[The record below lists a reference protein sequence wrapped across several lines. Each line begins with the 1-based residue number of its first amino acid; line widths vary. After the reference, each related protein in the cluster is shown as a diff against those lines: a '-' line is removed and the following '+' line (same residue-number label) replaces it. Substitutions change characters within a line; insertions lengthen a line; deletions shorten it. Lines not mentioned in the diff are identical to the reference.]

1 MGALDGLKVV
11 DFTRFVA
18 GPFCAMQLADHG
30 ADVVKIESPIDR
42 GDQLRGW
49 GPFDGDQ
56 STYFNSLNKNKKSL
70 ALDLKSYRGIGIAKQ
85 LIRRA
90 DVLVENFRPG
100 LMAKMGLGWDTVHEL
115 NPQLVF
121 CSITAYGQT
130 GPFHTKAGFDV
141 SVQGDSGFMDI
152 TGFEV
157 PTRVGIGLT
166 DFISA
171 FYGLTGILSALWL
184 REKTGEGQY
193 VDSAMMDGMIA
204 LLTYQAG
211 HYFATGETPVRT
223 GNRHPQQTPYET
235 FATQDGFVIIGAGSQ
250 RLWENLCQ
258 KVLDRPELVED
269 SRFLTLAD
277 RNGNQPVL
285 KEIIEEMTR
294 HRTTEEWIGRLNAAQ
309 VPCGTVRTVKE
320 ALELEQTKAR
330 EMVVEMADTLRGKV
344 RMLGIPT
351 KMSAT
356 PGAIRRLPPMLGEHT
371 EEVLAGLGY
380 NLAQIEALENE
391 RIVRRYGQTPGRVE
405 AAG

>member
-30 ADVVKIESPIDR
+30 AEVVKIESPIDR

-49 GPFDGDQ
+49 GPFDGEQ
-56 STYFNSLNKNKKSL
+56 STYFNTLNKNKKSI
-70 ALDLKSYRGIGIAKQ
+70 ALDLKSKRGIEIAKK

-115 NPQLVF
+115 NPRLVF

-166 DFISA
+166 DFIGA
-171 FYGLTGILSALWL
+171 FYGLTGILSALWV

-235 FATQDGFVIIGAGSQ
+235 FATRDGFVIIGAGSQ

-269 SRFLTLAD
+269 PRFLTLAD
-277 RNGNQPVL
+277 RNRNQSVL
-285 KEIIEEMTR
+285 KEIMEEMTR
-294 HRTTEEWIGRLNAAQ
+294 RRTTEEWIGRLNGAQ

-320 ALELEQTKAR
+320 ALELEQTEAR
-330 EMVVEMADTLRGKV
+330 EMVVEMADTFRGKV
-344 RMLGIPT
+344 KMLGIPT

-356 PGAIRRLPPMLGEHT
+356 PGAIRRLPPLLGEHT

-380 NLAQIEALENE
+380 DLAQIEALERE
-391 RIVRRYGQTPGRVE
+391 RIVRRYGQTPDGVE

>member
-1 MGALDGLKVV
+1 MGTLDGLKVV

-18 GPFCAMQLADHG
+18 GPFCSMQLADHG
-30 ADVVKIESPIDR
+30 ADVIKIESPIDR
-42 GDQLRGW
+42 GDQLRSW

-56 STYFNSLNKNKKSL
+56 STYFNTLNKNKKSI
-70 ALDLKSYRGIGIAKQ
+70 ALNLKSEQGIAIAKQ
-85 LIRRA
+85 LIQQA

-100 LMAKMGLGWDTVHEL
+100 LMAKMGLSWETVHAL
-115 NPQLVF
+115 NPALVF

-166 DFISA
+166 DFIGA
-171 FYGLTGILSALWL
+171 FYGLTGILSALWA
-184 REKTGEGQY
+184 REKTGQGQW

-235 FATQDGFVIIGAGSQ
+235 FGTRDGFVIIGAGSQ
-250 RLWENLCQ
+250 RLWENLCNR
-258 KVLDRPELVED
+258 VLDRSDLIED
-269 SRFLTLAD
+269 ERFLTLAD
-277 RNGNQPVL
+277 RNRNQPIL
-285 KEIIEEMTR
+285 KEIIEKITQAR
-294 HRTTEEWIGRLNAAQ
+294 ATDEWIERLNAAK

-330 EMVVEMADTLRGKV
+330 QMVVEMEDALRGKV
-344 RMLGIPT
+344 KMLGIPT

-356 PGAIRRLPPMLGEHT
+356 PGAIQRLPPLLGEHT
-371 EEVLAGLGY
+371 EEVLKNLGY
-380 NLAQIEALENE
+380 SLSQIEALEKE
-391 RIVRRYGQTPGRVE
+391 RIVKRNGQAPG
-405 AAG
+405 